1 MKNARAFLNYW
12 RERARA
18 APKVYAYGTIIYVT
32 SRYVTLRHIMLMRSL
47 EIVKLGLGSFACKF
61 TFANG
66 ILLPGKEAGQV
77 EDLVC
82 LRGNNALQVKD
93 LLPSFRAANSKGGP
107 YRKRSHRP
115 TTIQKSTSYLKSSI
129 NFQGENRGKDT
140 SKPYNNY
147 NVTIHLM
154 CQSL

>member
-1 MKNARAFLNYW
+1 MFVSSLS
-12 RERARA
+12 
-18 APKVYAYGTIIYVT
+18 T
-32 SRYVTLRHIMLMRSL
+32 SR
-47 EIVKLGLGSFACKF
+47 KNQKF
-61 TFANG
+61 
-66 ILLPGKEAGQV
+66 LPNICPSKVVHRFTPLIEQPGEEAGQV

-107 YRKRSHRP
+107 YRKRSHMP

-129 NFQGENRGKDT
+129 NFQGENQGKDT